1 MCGILGWFNLNSC
14 YLEEDISRMS
24 RSLKLLNHRGPNYAK
39 IEIVNES
46 LVFAHSRLSIIDLSD
61 NSNQPFYSKCGR
73 FCIVFNGEIY
83 NYIELRDDLI
93 SKGFLFHTD
102 GDTEAT
108 HESVAVACAPVFSVD
123 DVPIRVGNAVRV
135 VYEDR
140 ESETILTVILT
151 HEGIIMDVWD
161 AYANEPTATS
171 SITYDEQLISMLGS

>member
-1 MCGILGWFNLNSC
+1 MEVAQNDMIGIYNALA
-14 YLEEDISRMS
+14 
-24 RSLKLLNHRGPNYAK
+24 YACAF
-39 IEIVNES
+39 IDAGRASMDET
-46 LVFAHSRLSIIDLSD
+46 AHSQLKSALAQARK
-61 NSNQPFYSKCGR
+61 YT
-73 FCIVFNGEIY
+73 NG
-83 NYIELRDDLI
+83 DP
-93 SKGFLFHTD
+93 
-102 GDTEAT
+102 EASQ
-108 HESVAVACAPVFSVD
+108 EASVAVACVPAFSVD

>member
-1 MCGILGWFNLNSC
+1 MEVAQNDMIGIYNALA
-14 YLEEDISRMS
+14 
-24 RSLKLLNHRGPNYAK
+24 YACAF
-39 IEIVNES
+39 IDAGRASMDET
-46 LVFAHSRLSIIDLSD
+46 AHSQLKSALAQARK
-61 NSNQPFYSKCGR
+61 Y
-73 FCIVFNGEIY
+73 
-83 NYIELRDDLI
+83 
-93 SKGFLFHTD
+93 TD
-102 GDTEAT
+102 GDPEAT
-108 HESVAVACAPVFSVD
+108 HESVAVACVPAFSVD